1 MSKTKITTLL
11 NGLRVASSHTNAHT
25 ATVGISIDAGSRYE
39 TAKTNGAAHFLEHMY
54 FKGTAERSRK
64 QLEMEFEMMGG
75 HFNAYTSRE
84 QTVFFAK
91 VFKEDV
97 GKAINILS
105 DVILHSKLD
114 DTDIEQE
121 RGVILREAEEV
132 AKDMEETIF
141 DHLHSVAYQNNSLGM
156 TILGPEDNIRTLKQ
170 KQLKDFIKEHYIGP
184 RMVLAAAGAVNHSEL
199 MASAEKLF
207 GSLPKE
213 SPVPMPL
220 PEINTNHVADDSEE
234 AQSKLINNYV
244 KHRFII
250 NNVWVDAW
258 VFNDG
263 GISVKTVSYNP
274 EIIALLKQWSKEGGG
289 RYTPKF
295 KAWKYCNP
303 FSHTVLLR
311 LREMDT
317 TPKL

>member
-1 MSKTKITTLL
+1 MLMNIAINDLDQI
-11 NGLRVASSHTNAHT
+11 
-25 ATVGISIDAGSRYE
+25 VGIKQVERGLACNCYCFECGEPVVARKGEKNEHHFAHSSNKESCHINPESILHKFAKQVIMEKKYVILPPLPETDEVEAKNWQFSSLVAEQAVGSIRPDLLASIDNEMLFIEVAVTSFVD
-39 TAKTNGAAHFLEHMY
+39 THKLNFI
-54 FKGTAERSRK
+54 K
-64 QLEMEFEMMGG
+64 QL
-75 HFNAYTSRE
+75 
-84 QTVFFAK
+84 
-91 VFKEDV
+91 
-97 GKAINILS
+97 NI
-105 DVILHSKLD
+105 K
-114 DTDIEQE
+114 TIE
-121 RGVILREAEEV
+121 IDLRELLKRNVCIPSDEAEQFILEQV
-132 AKDMEETIF
+132 DNKKWLYPEAKK
-141 DHLHSVAYQNNSLGM
+141 
-156 TILGPEDNIRTLKQ
+156 PEK
-170 KQLKDFIKEHYIGP
+170 P
-184 RMVLAAAGAVNHSEL
+184 LADWLST
-199 MASAEKLF
+199 
-207 GSLPKE
+207 
-213 SPVPMPL
+213 MPL

-289 RYTPKF
+289 RYTRKF

>member
-1 MSKTKITTLL
+1 MLMNIAINDLDQI
-11 NGLRVASSHTNAHT
+11 
-25 ATVGISIDAGSRYE
+25 VGIKQVERGLACKCYCFECSEPVVARKGEKNEHHFAHSSNKESCHINPESILHKFAKQVIMEKKCVALPPLPETDETEAKNWQFSSLVAEQAVGSIRPDLLASIDNEMLFIEVAVTSFVD
-39 TAKTNGAAHFLEHMY
+39 THKLNFI
-54 FKGTAERSRK
+54 K
-64 QLEMEFEMMGG
+64 QL
-75 HFNAYTSRE
+75 
-84 QTVFFAK
+84 
-91 VFKEDV
+91 
-97 GKAINILS
+97 NI
-105 DVILHSKLD
+105 K
-114 DTDIEQE
+114 TIE
-121 RGVILREAEEV
+121 IDLRELLKRNVCIPSDEAEQFILEQV
-132 AKDMEETIF
+132 DNKKWLYPEAKKPDE
-141 DHLHSVAYQNNSLGM
+141 
-156 TILGPEDNIRTLKQ
+156 P
-170 KQLKDFIKEHYIGP
+170 
-184 RMVLAAAGAVNHSEL
+184 LADWLST
-199 MASAEKLF
+199 
-207 GSLPKE
+207 
-213 SPVPMPL
+213 MPL
-220 PEINTNHVADDSEE
+220 PEINTDHVADDSEE

>member
-1 MSKTKITTLL
+1 MLMNIAINDLDKI
-11 NGLRVASSHTNAHT
+11 
-25 ATVGISIDAGSRYE
+25 VGIKQVERGLACNCYCFECGEPVVARKGEKNEHHFAHSSNKESCHINPESILHKFAKQVIMEKKCVVLPPLPETDETEAKNWQFSSLVAEQAVGSIRPDLLASIDNEILFIEVAVTSFVD
-39 TAKTNGAAHFLEHMY
+39 AHKLNFI
-54 FKGTAERSRK
+54 K
-64 QLEMEFEMMGG
+64 QL
-75 HFNAYTSRE
+75 
-84 QTVFFAK
+84 
-91 VFKEDV
+91 
-97 GKAINILS
+97 NI
-105 DVILHSKLD
+105 K
-114 DTDIEQE
+114 TIE
-121 RGVILREAEEV
+121 IDLRELLKRNVCIPSDEAAQFILEQVDNKKWLYPE
-132 AKDMEETIF
+132 AKKPDE
-141 DHLHSVAYQNNSLGM
+141 
-156 TILGPEDNIRTLKQ
+156 P
-170 KQLKDFIKEHYIGP
+170 
-184 RMVLAAAGAVNHSEL
+184 LADWLSTT
-199 MASAEKLF
+199 
-207 GSLPKE
+207 
-213 SPVPMPL
+213 PL

-234 AQSKLINNYV
+234 TQSKLPNNYV

>member
-1 MSKTKITTLL
+1 MYGFDGRGQFILEQVDNKKWL
-11 NGLRVASSHTNAHT
+11 
-25 ATVGISIDAGSRYE
+25 YPE
-39 TAKTNGAAHFLEHMY
+39 AKKPDEPLA
-54 FKGTAERSRK
+54 
-64 QLEMEFEMMGG
+64 
-75 HFNAYTSRE
+75 
-84 QTVFFAK
+84 
-91 VFKEDV
+91 DW
-97 GKAINILS
+97 LS
-105 DVILHSKLD
+105 
-114 DTDIEQE
+114 T
-121 RGVILREAEEV
+121 
-132 AKDMEETIF
+132 
-141 DHLHSVAYQNNSLGM
+141 
-156 TILGPEDNIRTLKQ
+156 
-170 KQLKDFIKEHYIGP
+170 
-184 RMVLAAAGAVNHSEL
+184 
-199 MASAEKLF
+199 
-207 GSLPKE
+207 
-213 SPVPMPL
+213 MPL

-234 AQSKLINNYV
+234 SQSQLINNYV